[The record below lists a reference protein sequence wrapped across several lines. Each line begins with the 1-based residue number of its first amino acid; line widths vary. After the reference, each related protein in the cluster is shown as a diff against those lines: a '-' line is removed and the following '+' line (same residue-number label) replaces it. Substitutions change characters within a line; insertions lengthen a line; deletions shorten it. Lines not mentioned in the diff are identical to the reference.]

1 MTTQNLNITKLVS
14 SQSQKEVTIN
24 EALIKVDA
32 ILNIGAVDR
41 AVDTPPTSPS
51 DGDLYIIGSSPTGDW
66 ATHAEEIGYYQ
77 QQWNFITPNEGMR
90 IWVND
95 EDRLYVFD
103 GTNWR
108 AARDDKSFPNG
119 AATGEV
125 TVDFE
130 VSRHHELLVTGNIT
144 TLWVN
149 NPPASGV
156 AAAMRVILTQDATGN
171 RTISW
176 PATFKWEGATAPVL
190 STAANAVDIL
200 EIYTCD
206 NGTSYYAKLIKNMG

>member
-1 MTTQNLNITKLVS
+1 MTTKNLNITKLIS

-24 EALIKVDA
+24 EALIRIDA
-32 ILNIGAVDR
+32 ILNVGAIDR
-41 AVDTPPTSPS
+41 DINIPPGLPN
-51 DGDLYIIGSSPTGDW
+51 DGDLYIIGLSPIGDW
-66 ATHAEEIGYYQ
+66 ASNADGIAYYQ
-77 QQWNFITPNEGMR
+77 QQWNFITPSEGMR

-103 GTNWR
+103 GTNWL
-108 AARDDKSFPNG
+108 AVCDKNSALNG
-119 AATGEV
+119 AATGVV
-125 TVDFE
+125 TVDFA

-149 NPPASGV
+149 NPPVSEV
-156 AAAMRVILTQDATGN
+156 AGSMRVIFTQDATGS

-176 PATFKWEGATAPVL
+176 PASFKWEGASAPVL

-200 EIYTCD
+200 EISTSD
-206 NGTSYYAKLIKNMG
+206 NGTTYYAKLIKNMG